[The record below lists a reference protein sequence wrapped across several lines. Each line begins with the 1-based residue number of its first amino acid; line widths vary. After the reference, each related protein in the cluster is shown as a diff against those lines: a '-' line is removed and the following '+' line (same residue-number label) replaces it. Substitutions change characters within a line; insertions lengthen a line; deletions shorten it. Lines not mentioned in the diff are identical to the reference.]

1 MDAGVGHHLRLDGNL
16 HKAGGPAALKAAAT
30 VAGVIVR
37 GDVQHV
43 LARLAERDVRR
54 CLPAERRGTASR
66 RRQLLDLRLRLSNAT
81 VPGPRYFDHVTV
93 TGGRGFAI
101 GALVLLVY
109 FMSSVAQM
117 VSGSGADNEAVRLA
131 ACATVAIGP
140 WIVDPF

>member
-1 MDAGVGHHLRLDGNL
+1 VTCSTYSPGSLNVTFVVAFPLKGGAPLPDDGDCSTSGF
-16 HKAGGPAALKAAAT
+16 A
-30 VAGVIVR
+30 
-37 GDVQHV
+37 
-43 LARLAERDVRR
+43 
-54 CLPAERRGTASR
+54 
-66 RRQLLDLRLRLSNAT
+66 LSNAT

-131 ACATVAIGP
+131 ASATVAIGP